1 MKSIYKTGSVE
12 DILKEA
18 EAELKNCKFIAYCA
32 DDKRFDEI
40 SSGLRRTLPNTS
52 SIGTTGFMFNQNGSF
67 AEGFSA
73 IGFMENEVEVYVG
86 TLRKTDTCPIK
97 YLPGFLWSVDMIQK
111 SYKNNVC
118 LEFCTD
124 NEEKVVST
132 LKISLES
139 AGMRLI
145 GGTAGNTL
153 PEHSKRVACNG
164 KVLSHAAV
172 YAIIGSK
179 MGKINV
185 CKENLYKAND
195 QEHVVTKVSDDFRT
209 IYEID
214 GRKAIDVYKEE
225 LGYTDATLEKGVFEN
240 PLCRIVGSENYIT
253 AIYSFNPDR
262 SITTYK
268 NIQKNDMIA
277 FMTINEDWKNFIAD
291 NMREFISGGR
301 VAGLISI
308 NCILRYLLFENN
320 RYTSEYAAL
329 LHDLANGAHLGLV
342 SDGEQYIEQHV
353 NQTMVGIAFMKD

>member
-12 DILKEA
+12 DILREA

-32 DDKRFDEI
+32 DDKRFEEI
-40 SSGLRRTLPNTS
+40 SKGLRQTLPDTN
-52 SIGTTGFMFNQNGSF
+52 SIGTTGFMFDKNGSF

-73 IGFMENEVEVYVG
+73 IGFMEDEAEVYVG
-86 TLRKTDTCPIK
+86 TLRKTETCPIK
-97 YLPGFLWSVDMIQK
+97 YLPGFLWSVNTIHK
-111 SYKNNVC
+111 SYRNNVC

-132 LKISLES
+132 MKISLEEV
-139 AGMRLI
+139 GMRLI

-153 PEHSKRVACNG
+153 PGQPKRVACNG

-179 MGKINV
+179 MGKIKV
-185 CKENLYKAND
+185 CKENLYKANGTG
-195 QEHVVTKVSDDFRT
+195 HVVTKVSDDFRT

-225 LGYTDATLEKGVFEN
+225 LGYTDATLENGVFEN
-240 PLCRIVGSENYIT
+240 PLCRMVGSEYYIT

-277 FMTINEDWKNFIAD
+277 FMTINEDWKNFIVD
-291 NMREFISGGR
+291 DMREFTSGGR
-301 VAGLISI
+301 VAGIISM
-308 NCILRYLLFENN
+308 NCILRYMLFENN
-320 RYTSEYAAL
+320 RHTSEYAKL
-329 LHDLANGAHLGLV
+329 LYDLANGAHFGIV
-342 SDGEQYIEQHV
+342 SDGEQYVEQHV